1 MRRNSKWRNSKR
13 RNSKMEMRR
22 RRIEK
27 KKLAKMPLLE
37 FSRQVVEVAFK
48 ALSTP
53 KVTYHRP
60 R

>member
-1 MRRNSKWRNSKR
+1 
-13 RNSKMEMRR
+13 MEMRR

-53 KVTYHRP
+53 KVTYYRP